1 MKVLSRWLLMPSQQ
15 RRIGMSDRMR
25 LLDHRAMGTTG
36 RTNWEIH
43 GFCLVGV
50 LAGGGLSACS
60 FSMIAIVVLRTVSGV
75 SEMLEEQAREHRE
88 KMRKMYADAVATA
101 FAAAGVPPPKPPTWR
116 QKLELVRRR
125 LWPWPEVVRSFDRLS
140 DTSERCTDALCAALN
155 ELAESREAKDG
166 PASDELDAA
175 LKSLSQY
182 DPEALRRMT
191 HILDSGREPFC
202 ACGDCENCGISALLA
217 SVLDAIADELCPEL
231 EPEELAAAARP
242 GQSGESNSS
251 QDKQTAPADG

>member
-1 MKVLSRWLLMPSQQ
+1 MVYS
-15 RRIGMSDRMR
+15 
-25 LLDHRAMGTTG
+25 
-36 RTNWEIH
+36 
-43 GFCLVGV
+43 
-50 LAGGGLSACS
+50 
-60 FSMIAIVVLRTVSGV
+60 VSGMT
-75 SEMLEEQAREHRE
+75 EALEEQAREHQE
-88 KMRKMYADAVATA
+88 KLRRLYAGAMATA
-101 FAAAGVPPPKPPTWR
+101 FAAAGVHVAPPPKPPTWR
-116 QKLELVRRR
+116 QKLELLRRR
-125 LWPWPEVVRSFDRLS
+125 VWPWPEVVRSLDRLS
-140 DTSERCTDALCAALN
+140 DTSDQCTEALCAALN
-155 ELAESREAKDG
+155 ELTESREAKDG

-217 SVLDAIADELCPEL
+217 SVLDAIADELCPEI